1 MAFNMNLSPGTGDII
16 PIVKYDARAGR
27 MQRVDRIDG
36 VAVPTDIT
44 AGFAA
49 VFDFENIEK
58 GWITFGDFGPDFH
71 LVPMNDPLPPKP
83 SEGHRLGVRCLL
95 KLASDIGGD
104 VREIATVAR
113 SALAGLDELHDAY
126 MAGVKAH
133 PGQLPVCVLVETM
146 PIVTG
151 AGAKKA
157 TNYKPVFKIET
168 WVPRPADLT
177 PKPRGM
183 PATPAST
190 GNGSAAA
197 PSFRML
203 DTAPSTGAKVVAPP
217 SPSPAAARHARDFG

>member
-1 MAFNMNLSPGTGDII
+1 MAFNMNLNSGSAADII

-27 MQRVDRIDG
+27 MQRVDRVDG

-49 VFDFENIEK
+49 VFDFEN
-58 GWITFGDFGPDFH
+58 
-71 LVPMNDPLPPKP
+71 
-83 SEGHRLGVRCLL
+83 
-95 KLASDIGGD
+95 SDIGGD

-217 SPSPAAARHARDFG
+217 SPSPSPAPARRDARDFG